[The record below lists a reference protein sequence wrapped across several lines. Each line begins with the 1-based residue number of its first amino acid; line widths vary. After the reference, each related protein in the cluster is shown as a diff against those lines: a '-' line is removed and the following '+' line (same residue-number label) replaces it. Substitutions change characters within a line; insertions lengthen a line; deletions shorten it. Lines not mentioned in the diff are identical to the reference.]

1 MMKWTISRRGVLA
14 SAAGAVI
21 AAAKPTPR
29 SCAAPSQPNILWL
42 VSEDNNP
49 FIGAYGDK
57 LAHTPAIDQ
66 LAAQGIL
73 YRNVFCNA
81 PVCAPSRFAI
91 ITGAL
96 PESYGPAHNMRA
108 KAKLPSF
115 LRGFPEYLRQV
126 GYYCTNNAKT
136 DYNCDLDPAVVWD
149 QSGPKAH
156 WRDRPP
162 QTPFF
167 AVFNHEASHESAIF
181 KPTRGRVKPQDV
193 QLPAYL
199 PDTPEMRAEASSYYN
214 CLEIM
219 DSQIAARRAELD
231 TAGVAEDTIIF
242 YYSDNGGVLPRSK
255 RYCYDEG
262 LRCALVVYVP
272 PKWGF
277 LVAATS
283 GSVVE
288 SPVSLVDLGP
298 TVLSLAGI
306 NPPSHVY
313 GRAFLGP
320 HRAEARTHVFGMRN
334 RMDERYDMVRTVCD
348 GRFRYIRN
356 YTPHRIWGQHQAY
369 AWQAKGYQS
378 WEGVRLAG
386 GLTEL
391 QDRFWHDK
399 PFEEFYDLQNDP
411 DQVHNLIG
419 QEHED
424 RIRAMGEALDRHM
437 LDVNDNGFIPEG
449 SPLEG
454 YAASRDA
461 PAYPLKE
468 ILGLAALAARRD
480 PARLGELC
488 DHLED
493 PNEIKRYW
501 AAQGLLMLA
510 GRAAPAAPALR
521 NCLDKDQS
529 PHVRIVA
536 AEALA
541 VLEEGG
547 PAVVALAD
555 LLATHAHPRVRLQA
569 LNALTYIGDLAR
581 PALPSIESAAAS
593 DDEYLIVAARYLILV
608 LNNKYTS
615 TSLVYDASILARQ
628 VKRR

>member
-1 MMKWTISRRGVLA
+1 MTWTISRRGVFA
-14 SAAGAVI
+14 STAGAVI
-21 AAAKPTPR
+21 AAAASAPR
-29 SCAAPSQPNILWL
+29 SFAAQSQPNILWL

-49 FIGAYGDK
+49 FIGAYGDG
-57 LAHTPAIDQ
+57 LAHTPAIDR
-66 LAAQGIL
+66 LAAEGIL

-96 PESYGPAHNMRA
+96 PESHGPAHNMRA
-108 KAKLPSF
+108 TAKLPSF

-149 QSGPKAH
+149 RSGPKAH

-162 QTPFF
+162 RSPFF

-181 KPTRGRVKPQDV
+181 KPTHGRVKPQDV
-193 QLPAYL
+193 RLPAYL
-199 PDTPEMRAEASSYYN
+199 PDTPEMREEASSYYN

-219 DSQIAARRAELD
+219 DAQIAARRAELD

-262 LRCALVVYVP
+262 LRCALVVYLP
-272 PKWGF
+272 SKW
-277 LVAATS
+277 LVLVEATP
-283 GSVVE
+283 GSFVE
-288 SPVSLVDLGP
+288 NPVSLVDLGP
-298 TVLSLAGI
+298 TVLSLAGVA
-306 NPPSHVY
+306 PPSHLY
-313 GRAFLGP
+313 GQAFLGP
-320 HRAEARTHVFGMRN
+320 HRGEARTHVFGMRN
-334 RMDERYDMVRTVCD
+334 RMDERYDMVRTVSD

-369 AWQAKGYQS
+369 AWQARGYQS

-386 GLTEL
+386 GLTEP

-411 DQVHNLIG
+411 AQVRNLIVQG
-419 QEHED
+419 HED
-424 RIRAMGEALDRHM
+424 RIRTMGEALDRHM
-437 LDVNDNGFIPEG
+437 LDINDNGFIPEG
-449 SPLEG
+449 SPVEG
-454 YAASRDA
+454 YTASRDA
-461 PAYPLKE
+461 LAYPLRE
-468 ILGLAALAARRD
+468 IMRIAAVAARRD
-480 PARLGELC
+480 PAHLDELC

-493 PNEIKRYW
+493 PSEVMRYW

-510 GRAAPAAPALR
+510 RQAVPSISALR
-521 NCLDKDQS
+521 NCFDNDQS
-529 PHVRIVA
+529 PHVRIVV

-541 VLEEGG
+541 VLEGGG
-547 PAVVALAD
+547 PAVDALAD

-581 PALPSIESAAAS
+581 PALPSIERAAAS
-593 DDEYLIVAARYLILV
+593 DDEYLIVAARYLILM
-608 LNNKYTS
+608 LNNKYKP

-628 VKRR
+628 MKRG